1 MADIAPGRVPDSAHG
16 AIGQKMLGRL
26 AELSQSL
33 AVSLDIQKTLTR
45 AVHRIAECMHAE
57 AASLFLL
64 DPTGER
70 LVCRACH
77 GPVDVT
83 GLSLPKSV
91 GIVGRT
97 FESNAAQMVRDA
109 HLDPDFAGK
118 VDQKTGFT
126 TRSVLCTPLVTQAG
140 PIGVLEVIN
149 KQDEDGLFDEADRD
163 LLRLLAAPTAL
174 AVSNAQLIDELM
186 EQNRIKRELQLARR
200 MQRSLLPKRKRRHFP
215 IIGINR
221 PAREIS
227 GDWFDYFE
235 VPDGRIAFAIG
246 DVSGKGLDA
255 ALLMVRCASLLRWAG
270 KDLSPPGLWLSRVN
284 DELCETVGDGMFVC
298 AVVGY
303 YDPAAG
309 RAVWAN
315 AGFPPAMLRHPDGST
330 RHYLAEG
337 PPLAIV
343 PRMSYPAQAATL
355 EGGSLYFYSDGV
367 TDVRDADRNPIGL
380 DGVAALFDRHAAAPP
395 EARLRGIIGELR
407 RMRLAD
413 DTTLL
418 LVEDRSGPDA
428 AAGAANPGD
437 LFDGS
442 QA

>member
-1 MADIAPGRVPDSAHG
+1 MSAHAPPGIASAGVTPGG
-16 AIGQKMLGRL
+16 AAPRDGHALEQRMLGRL

-33 AVSLDIQKTLTR
+33 AVSLDLGKTLSR
-45 AVHRIAECMHAE
+45 AVSRIADCMNAE

-64 DPTGER
+64 DATGEK

-83 GLSLPKSV
+83 GLTLPKSL

-97 FESNAAQMVRDA
+97 FELNEAQMVRDA
-109 HLDPDFAGK
+109 HLDPDFIGK
-118 VDQKTGFT
+118 VDAKTGFT
-126 TRSVLCTPLVTQAG
+126 TKSVLCAPLVTQKG

-149 KQDEDGLFDEADRD
+149 KRDEDGLFDFDDRD
-163 LLRLLAAPTAL
+163 MLRLLAAPTAL
-174 AVSNAQLIDELM
+174 AVSNAELVGELM

-200 MQRSLLPKRKRRHFP
+200 MQRSLLPKRRRDHFP

-235 VPDGRIAFAIG
+235 MPDGRIAFAIG

-255 ALLMVRCASLLRWAG
+255 AMLMVRCASLLRWAG
-270 KDLSPPGLWLSRVN
+270 KDASPPGHWLARVN
-284 DELCETVGDGMFVC
+284 DELCETVGGGMFVC
-298 AVVGY
+298 VVVGY
-303 YDPAAG
+303 YDPRTH
-309 RAVWAN
+309 RAIWAN
-315 AGFPPAMLRHPDGST
+315 AGFPPAMLRRRDGTSDT
-330 RHYLAEG
+330 FNAEG

-343 PRMSYPAQAATL
+343 PHVIYPPQEASLAD
-355 EGGSLYFYSDGV
+355 GGSLYFYSDGV
-367 TDVRDADRNPIGL
+367 TDVRDENRQPIGV
-380 DGVAALFDRHAAAPP
+380 DGVRALLDRYAELPA

-418 LVEDRSGPDA
+418 VVEGR
-428 AAGAANPGD
+428 
-437 LFDGS
+437 
-442 QA
+442 QR